1 MLRRALLILTVVA
14 VLSGHPFFTQVYA
27 RAQEPSPT
35 SARAGYKDSPYTG
48 FKITAPAEDGGRV
61 EVVFVW
67 QKASKWRGWRE
78 GDPLR
83 VYDIYPTLQMVKLLS
98 DGSLDYSVTY
108 ASLYLME
115 FDDINGNGLFDLR
128 TGRRLTTEIP
138 DEEVDWRLIDDK
150 VLRMYPL
157 APLFNHYEQEKSS
170 YDWSW
175 KVTEPTKL
183 KVQDASPY
191 EYAWSASSTV
201 RSFGWR
207 FIDYTHR
214 VERGSIDVYFGYRLT
229 LKPDGP
235 TVKLEYGIEGVHW
248 ASGKDVKLAL
258 ISAVLY
264 HGREQVAVREERK
277 YAGFSGGSAKN
288 QSVALVERAGESVKS
303 LITYSPDAVVDC
315 VQRTDI
321 VASSL
326 QPVFTVSTPRDVPE
340 TVNVK
345 GLSPGFE
352 DKVLWR
358 QSITFAHQLAFPR
371 FESRVFQDPAISLV
385 APLLLPQPSALATPQ
400 LFIMSAAI
408 ISVVYAL
415 LKVTLKRWPHYPLV
429 GIFQD

>member
-1 MLRRALLILTVVA
+1 MLRRALLLLTVVA
-14 VLSGHPFFTQVYA
+14 VLFSPLFLAQVYA
-27 RAQEPSPT
+27 RAREPSAT
-35 SARAGYKDSPYTG
+35 STRAGYKDSRYTG
-48 FKITAPAEDGGRV
+48 FKITAPAQDGGKV

-78 GDPLR
+78 GDPLG

-108 ASLYLME
+108 ISLYLME
-115 FDDINGNGLFDLR
+115 FDDVNGNGLFDLR

-207 FIDYTHR
+207 FIDYKQG
-214 VERGSIDVYFGYRLT
+214 VERGSIDVHFGYRLA

-235 TVKLEYGIEGVHW
+235 TVKLEYSIEGVHW

-258 ISAVLY
+258 VSAVLY
-264 HGREQVAVREERK
+264 HGREQVVVREERK

-288 QSVALVERAGESVKS
+288 QSVALVEGAGESVKS
-303 LITYSPDAVVDC
+303 LITCSPDAVVDG

-326 QPVFTVSTPRDVPE
+326 QPVFTVSTPPDVPE
-340 TVNVK
+340 TVIVRELN
-345 GLSPGFE
+345 PGFE
-352 DKVLWR
+352 DRVLWR
-358 QSITFAHQLAFPR
+358 QSIAFAHQLAFPR
-371 FESRVFQDPAISLV
+371 FESKIFQDPTISLL
-385 APLLLPQPSALATPQ
+385 APLLLPQSSALVGPQ
-400 LFIMSAAI
+400 LFVMSAAI
-408 ISVVYAL
+408 ISVVYVL
-415 LKVTLKRWPHYPLV
+415 LKVTLKRWLHYPFA
-429 GIFQD
+429 GSA

>member
-1 MLRRALLILTVVA
+1 LLVLTVVA
-14 VLSGHPFFTQVYA
+14 VLSGPLLLAQVYA
-27 RAQEPSPT
+27 RAWKPFPT

-67 QKASKWRGWRE
+67 QRASKWRGWRE

-83 VYDIYPTLQMVKLLS
+83 VYDIYPTLQMVRLLS
-98 DGSLDYSVTY
+98 DGSLDCSVTY
-108 ASLYLME
+108 VSLYLME
-115 FDDINGNGLFDLR
+115 FDDVNGNGLFDLS

-157 APLFNHYEQEKSS
+157 APMFNHYEQEKSS

-175 KVTEPTKL
+175 EVSEPAKP
-183 KVQDASPY
+183 KAEDASLC

-207 FIDYTHR
+207 FVDYR
-214 VERGSIDVYFGYRLT
+214 QGVERGSIDVHFGYLLV

-264 HGREQVAVREERK
+264 HGREQVVVREERK

-303 LITYSPDAVVDC
+303 LITHSPDAVVDG

-326 QPVFTVSTPRDVPE
+326 QPVFTVSVPPDVPE
-340 TVNVK
+340 TVNVR

-352 DKVLWR
+352 DKMPWR
-358 QSITFAHQLAFPR
+358 QSIAFAHQLAFPR
-371 FESRVFQDPAISLV
+371 FESRIFQDPAVSLV
-385 APLLLPQPSALATPQ
+385 APLILPQPSAFVTPQ
-400 LFIMSAAI
+400 LFIVSAALI
-408 ISVVYAL
+408 LVVYAL
-415 LKVTLKRWPHYPLV
+415 LKVTLKRWLRYPFRQ
-429 GIFQD
+429 G